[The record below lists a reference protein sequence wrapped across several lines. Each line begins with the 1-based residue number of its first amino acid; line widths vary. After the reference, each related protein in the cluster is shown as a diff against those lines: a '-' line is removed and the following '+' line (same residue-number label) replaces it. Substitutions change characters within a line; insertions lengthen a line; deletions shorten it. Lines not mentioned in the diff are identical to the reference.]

1 MTKPRPSTANRARLN
16 EPRFDLIRK
25 TFAANFATRGEIG
38 AGVAVYLDGKPVVDL
53 WGGHVIHDGK
63 PAGPW

>member
-1 MTKPRPSTANRARLN
+1 MDDEAPAIHGQN